1 MLEYLIVIS
10 DDVLYA
16 FRFPPEGGRWDL
28 AFVSLGNR
36 NMKSSKVILGAAFA
50 ALAGLSA
57 PAHANVVSYTVTGAQ
72 FANFGQGT
80 QTLAGTFTVD
90 YGANAVTALSLTA
103 TGFETLN
110 FQLSGNNGFT
120 YTGTHGVEDQYEIGI
135 QSNQGT
141 QLYLDYQANPT
152 VTLIL
157 NSDNGYQSNLY
168 NTSHQYSNLTSPGT
182 TSSAPEPATWAL
194 MLVGFGG
201 LGFAMRSARRQ
212 RAAVAA

>member
-1 MLEYLIVIS
+1 M
-10 DDVLYA
+10 
-16 FRFPPEGGRWDL
+16 
-28 AFVSLGNR
+28 
-36 NMKSSKVILGAAFA
+36 
-50 ALAGLSA
+50 
-57 PAHANVVSYTVTGAQ
+57 
-72 FANFGQGT
+72 
-80 QTLAGTFTVD
+80 
-90 YGANAVTALSLTA
+90 TA

-120 YTGTHGVEDQYEIGI
+120 YTGIHGVEDQYEIGI

-168 NTSHQYSNLTSPGT
+168 NTSHQSINLTSSGT